1 MFQEFSGGLDH
12 KHSPVLS
19 YPLGATPQLIS
30 KRKLIARSLLLAISG
45 EKSFKNSSELCGQES
60 GARRKHGTQRKKGR
74 RLDLHRPFVCTHVYF
89 FFVVYFSIF
98 SADFCFTCFSDVDVK
113 TLILLG
119 EWSAIVVTRHALLK
133 AKASDNLR
141 VEIFFFTCLLCLV
154 VPIVSIWIITPYQSY
169 DNILL
174 QFGRDHP
181 ALPDLSKKFSSVV

>member
-1 MFQEFSGGLDH
+1 MRGVNMAH
-12 KHSPVLS
+12 KEKRAGDWICIVPS
-19 YPLGATPQLIS
+19 YVHTFI
-30 KRKLIARSLLLAISG
+30 
-45 EKSFKNSSELCGQES
+45 F
-60 GARRKHGTQRKKGR
+60 
-74 RLDLHRPFVCTHVYF
+74 FV
-89 FFVVYFSIF
+89 VVYFSIF

-181 ALPDLSKKFSSVV
+181 ALPDL